1 MKIFRRSYDILVI
14 LPLELYIELYSNT
27 NRFSTNYI
35 TILLLIIST
44 IFYIISIFHFSNLY
58 KYIYEILVKLLYI
71 TYYIK
76 ENYLYEKHDRYRD
89 RATSLMTVT

>member
-44 IFYIISIFHFSNLY
+44 IFYIISIFHFSKLY

-71 TYYIK
+71 NYYIK
-76 ENYLYEKHDRYRD
+76 ENYLYEKRDRYRD
-89 RATSLMTVT
+89 RASFLMTVT

>member
-27 NRFSTNYI
+27 NRFLTTYI
-35 TILLLIIST
+35 TILFLIISI
-44 IFYIISIFHFSNLY
+44 IFYITSIFHFSNLY
-58 KYIYEILVKLLYI
+58 KYIYEILIKLLYI

-76 ENYLYEKHDRYRD
+76 ENYLHEKRDRYRD

>member
-14 LPLELYIELYSNT
+14 LPLELYIELYINT
-27 NRFSTNYI
+27 NRFLTNYI

-44 IFYIISIFHFSNLY
+44 IFYITSIVHFSNLY
-58 KYIYEILVKLLYI
+58 KYIYEIVVKLLYI

-76 ENYLYEKHDRYRD
+76 ENYLYEKRDRYRD